1 MGTSAFWHVNHMDGG
16 KILEKK
22 EAWKKKKQ
30 QNQHAEMQEHRENQ
44 LEGRNAILEVLRSGR
59 DIEKIMVVRGN
70 VEGTIKRIIAM
81 AVEKG
86 VVIQEV
92 SRQKLDEISETKNHQ
107 GVIAIVSAHNYVDV
121 DDILAIAKERQEDP
135 FVLLLDGITDPHN
148 LGAILRTAECAGVH
162 GVIIPKRRSVGLNA
176 TVGKTSA
183 GALEY
188 MPVARVTNIVKT
200 MEYLKKQGLWIACAD
215 MKGLDHFDTNMKGAL
230 ALVIGSEGDGVSRL
244 VKENCDFTVSIPM
257 YGKISSLNASVAAGL
272 LMYEVVRQR
281 KFGKIESHDTV

>member
-1 MGTSAFWHVNHMDGG
+1 MEKRRSDDG
-16 KILEKK
+16 KK
-22 EAWKKKKQ
+22 ERKYGTREKERKTFRPRREDAPLEERE
-30 QNQHAEMQEHRENQ
+30 QNENQ

-59 DIEKIMVVRGN
+59 DIEKIMVAKGN

-92 SRQKLDEISETKNHQ
+92 SRQKLDEISQTKNHQ
-107 GVIAIVSAHNYVDV
+107 GVIALVSAHNYVEV
-121 DDILAIAKERQEDP
+121 EDILAAAREKGEDP

-183 GALEY
+183 GAIEY
-188 MPVARVTNIVKT
+188 MPVARVTNIVQT
-200 MEYLKKQGLWIACAD
+200 MEYLKEEGLWIACAD
-215 MKGLDHFDTNMKGAL
+215 MKGLDHFDTNMKGPL

-244 VKENCDFTVSIPM
+244 VKENCDFTASIPM
-257 YGKISSLNASVAAGL
+257 YGKISSLNASVAAAL

-281 KFGKIESHDTV
+281 RF

>member
-1 MGTSAFWHVNHMDGG
+1 MEKRRNEREWKEKRPSGRNGEERKGRKPFYTAREEREMDRE
-16 KILEKK
+16 I
-22 EAWKKKKQ
+22 
-30 QNQHAEMQEHRENQ
+30 NENQ

-59 DIEKIMVVRGN
+59 DIEKIMVAKGN

-86 VVIQEV
+86 IVIQEV
-92 SRQKLDEISETKNHQ
+92 SRQKLDEISQTKNHQ
-107 GVIAIVSAHNYVDV
+107 GVIALVSAHDYVEV
-121 DDILAIAKERQEDP
+121 EDILAAAKEKGEDP

-183 GALEY
+183 GAIEY
-188 MPVARVTNIVKT
+188 MPVARVTNIVQT
-200 MEYLKKQGLWIACAD
+200 MEYLKKEGLWIACAD
-215 MKGLDHFDTNMKGAL
+215 MKGLDHFDTNMKGPL

-244 VKENCDFTVSIPM
+244 VKEKCDFTASIPM
-257 YGKISSLNASVAAGL
+257 YGKISSLNASVAAAL

-281 KFGKIESHDTV
+281 RF

>member
-1 MGTSAFWHVNHMDGG
+1 M
-16 KILEKK
+16 EKK
-22 EAWKKKKQ
+22 DAWKNKKQ
-30 QNQHAEMQEHRENQ
+30 QNRQDRQDRHNRNDRQNAEMQEHGENQ

-59 DIEKIMVVRGN
+59 DIEKIMVARGN
-70 VEGTIKRIIAM
+70 VEGTIKRIVAM
-81 AVEKG
+81 AAEKG

-92 SRQKLDEISETKNHQ
+92 SRQKLDEISQTKNHQ
-107 GVIAIVSAHNYVDV
+107 GVIAIVSAHNYVEV
-121 DDILAIAKERQEDP
+121 DDILAVAKERQEDP
-135 FVLLLDGITDPHN
+135 FILLLDGITDPHN

-162 GVIIPKRRSVGLNA
+162 GVVIPKRRSVGLNA

-281 KFGKIESHDTV
+281 KFGTIET

>member
-1 MGTSAFWHVNHMDGG
+1 MEKRRNEREWKEKRPSGRNGEERKGRKPFYTAREEREMDRE
-16 KILEKK
+16 I
-22 EAWKKKKQ
+22 
-30 QNQHAEMQEHRENQ
+30 NENQ

-59 DIEKIMVVRGN
+59 DIEKIMVAKGN

-92 SRQKLDEISETKNHQ
+92 SRQKLDEISQTKNHQ
-107 GVIAIVSAHNYVDV
+107 GVIALVSAHDYVEV
-121 DDILAIAKERQEDP
+121 EDILAAAKEKGEDP

-183 GALEY
+183 GAIEY
-188 MPVARVTNIVKT
+188 MPVARVTNIVQT
-200 MEYLKKQGLWIACAD
+200 MEYLKKEGLWIACAD
-215 MKGLDHFDTNMKGAL
+215 MKGLDHFDTNMKGPL

-244 VKENCDFTVSIPM
+244 VKEKCDFTASIPM
-257 YGKISSLNASVAAGL
+257 YGKISSLNASVAAAL

-281 KFGKIESHDTV
+281 RF

>member
-1 MGTSAFWHVNHMDGG
+1 M
-16 KILEKK
+16 EKK
-22 EAWKKKKQ
+22 DAWKNKKQ
-30 QNQHAEMQEHRENQ
+30 QNKQDRQDRQNRNDRQNAEMQEHGENQ

-59 DIEKIMVVRGN
+59 DIEKIMVARGN
-70 VEGTIKRIIAM
+70 VEGTIKRIVAM
-81 AVEKG
+81 AAEKG

-92 SRQKLDEISETKNHQ
+92 SRQKLDEISQTKNHQ
-107 GVIAIVSAHNYVDV
+107 GVIAIVSAHNYVEV
-121 DDILAIAKERQEDP
+121 DDILAVAKERQEDP
-135 FVLLLDGITDPHN
+135 FLLLLDGITDPHN
-148 LGAILRTAECAGVH
+148 LGAILRTAECAGMH
-162 GVIIPKRRSVGLNA
+162 GVVIPKRRSVGLNA

-281 KFGKIESHDTV
+281 KFGTIET